1 MKNWPLSNG
10 RRIDRNIKR
19 TIVMPPDIATEK
31 TIPTP
36 EIHDAPIVG
45 AGAWVRADIGEQDWL
60 KPMPAAVLAEIDT
73 LVETLRRN
81 PMGIFALDQRDY
93 SLEACTKFMAAIRE
107 SLDQG
112 VGFAVRDRLP
122 VDRFSKDE
130 LKQIYWL
137 LSGMIERPVAQSF
150 DGRLLYD
157 VLDIGVKIDTRVRDD
172 LTSQE
177 LSWHTD
183 YGFNHPPPYIG
194 LLVLRTAKSGG
205 VSRVASMLTAHNVLR
220 ERHPELLERL
230 YQPFWWSRQGEH
242 TDRDAVAHFYPIFS
256 YDGDRVR
263 ARYINWLLYKGYEL
277 MAEPFDELGQRALET
292 MFDVMSEP
300 ALHVPFE
307 LAPGQIQFVNNFQ
320 ITHCRT
326 EYEDANAPE
335 DKRHLVRIFLR
346 DKGRRSF
353 MG

>member
-1 MKNWPLSNG
+1 MNP
-10 RRIDRNIKR
+10 NIAAEH
-19 TIVMPPDIATEK
+19 TNQPPK
-31 TIPTP
+31 
-36 EIHDAPIVG
+36 IHDAPITG
-45 AGAWVRADIGEQDWL
+45 AGAWVRGEIGEQDWL
-60 KPMPAAVLAEIDT
+60 IPMPANVLAEIDA
-73 LVETLRRN
+73 LVDTLRRN
-81 PMGIFALDQRDY
+81 PMDIFALDRRDY
-93 SLEACTKFMAAIRE
+93 ALEACITFMATIRQR
-107 SLDQG
+107 LDRG
-112 VGFAVRDRLP
+112 AGFAVLDRLP

-130 LKQIYWL
+130 LKQVYWL

-157 VLDIGVKIDTRVRDD
+157 VRDTGAKIDTRVRGD
-172 LTSQE
+172 LTRQE

-194 LLVLRTAKSGG
+194 LLVLRTAKRGG

-230 YQPFWWSRQGEH
+230 YRPFWWNRQGEH

-256 YDGDRVR
+256 YDGNRVR
-263 ARYINWLLYKGYEL
+263 ARYIKWLLYKGYEL
-277 MAEPFDELGQRALET
+277 MAEMFDELGQRALET
-292 MFDVMSEP
+292 MFDIMSEP
-300 ALHVPFE
+300 AHHVPFE

-320 ITHCRT
+320 IAHCRT
-326 EYEDANAPE
+326 EYEDANASE

-346 DKGRRSF
+346 DEGRRSF

>member
-1 MKNWPLSNG
+1 MN
-10 RRIDRNIKR
+10 
-19 TIVMPPDIATEK
+19 PDIAAKHTNQ
-31 TIPTP
+31 TP
-36 EIHDAPIVG
+36 ETYDAPITG
-45 AGAWVRADIGEQDWL
+45 AGAWVRGDIGEQDWL
-60 KPMPAAVLAEIDT
+60 MPMPADVLAEIDA
-73 LVETLRRN
+73 LVDTLRRN
-81 PMGIFALDQRDY
+81 PMDIFAMDRRDY
-93 SLEACTKFMAAIRE
+93 ALEACSTFMATIRQRLE
-107 SLDQG
+107 HG
-112 VGFAVRDRLP
+112 AGFAVLDRLP
-122 VDRFSKDE
+122 VDCFNKDE

-157 VLDIGVKIDTRVRDD
+157 VRDIGVKIDTRVRGD

-194 LLVLRTAKSGG
+194 LLVLRTANSGG
-205 VSRVASMLTAHNVLR
+205 ISRVASMLTAHNVLS

-230 YQPFWWSRQGEH
+230 YQPFWWNRQGEH
-242 TDRDAVAHFYPIFS
+242 TDRDDVAHFYPIFS

-263 ARYINWLLYKGYEL
+263 ARYIKWLLYKGYEL
-277 MAEPFDELGQRALET
+277 MEETFDELGQRALET
-292 MFDVMSEP
+292 MFDIMSEP
-300 ALHVPFE
+300 AHHVPFE

-320 ITHCRT
+320 IAHCRT
-326 EYEDANAPE
+326 EYEDATAAE

-346 DKGRRSF
+346 DEGRRSF